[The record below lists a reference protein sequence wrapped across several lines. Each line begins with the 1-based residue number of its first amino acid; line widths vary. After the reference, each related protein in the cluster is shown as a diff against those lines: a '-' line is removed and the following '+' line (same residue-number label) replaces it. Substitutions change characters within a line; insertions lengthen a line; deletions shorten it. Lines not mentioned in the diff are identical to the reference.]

1 MSSLFGKKTPYVLIS
16 AVLVALVLT
25 VIRRDWGGG
34 FVAGLAFSIINL
46 VRMESFTDD
55 LLHYRS
61 YNKILG
67 YLFFVSGNF
76 ILIIPFVLAYF
87 LPQWINVFTV
97 AFGALYLKLVLFSS
111 VLTKGA
117 A

>member
-1 MSSLFGKKTPYVLIS
+1 MRSLFGKKTTPVLLS
-16 AVLVALVLT
+16 ALGVALVLA
-25 VIRRDWGGG
+25 VIKIDLGGG
-34 FVAGLAFSIINL
+34 FVAGLVFSAINL
-46 VRMESFTDD
+46 YRMESFTDD

-61 YNKILG
+61 YNKFVG

-76 ILIIPFVLAYF
+76 ILIVPFVLAYF
-87 LPQWINVFTV
+87 FPQWINVFTV
-97 AFGALYLKLVLFSS
+97 AFGALYFKLVLFSS

>member
-1 MSSLFGKKTPYVLIS
+1 MSALFGKKTPHVLIS
-16 AVLVALVLT
+16 ALIVALVLA
-25 VIRRDWGGG
+25 VIKIDLGGG
-34 FVAGLAFSIINL
+34 FVAGLTFSAINL
-46 VRMESFTDD
+46 YRMESFTDD
-55 LLHYRS
+55 LMHYKS

-76 ILIIPFVLAYF
+76 ILIAPFVLAYF
-87 LPQWINVFTV
+87 FPQWINVFTV
-97 AFGALYLKLVLFSS
+97 AFGALYFKLVLFSS

>member
-1 MSSLFGKKTPYVLIS
+1 MNSLFGKKTTAVLIS
-16 AVLVALVLT
+16 AVAVALVLA
-25 VIRRDWGGG
+25 VIKIDLGGG
-34 FVAGLAFSIINL
+34 FITGLVFSAINL
-46 VRMESFTDD
+46 YRMESFTED

-67 YLFFVSGNF
+67 YLFFLSGNL
-76 ILIIPFVLAYF
+76 ILIIPFALAYF
-87 LPQWINVFTV
+87 FPQWINVFTV
-97 AFGALYLKLVLFSS
+97 AFGALYFKLVLFSS

>member
-16 AVLVALVLT
+16 TVLVALVLT
-25 VIRRDWGGG
+25 VIRLDWGGG
-34 FVAGLAFSIINL
+34 FVAGLVFSIINL

>member
-1 MSSLFGKKTPYVLIS
+1 MSSLFGKKTTRVLLS
-16 AVLVALVLT
+16 ALGVALILG
-25 VIRRDWGGG
+25 VIKIDLGGG
-34 FVAGLAFSIINL
+34 FLAGLVFSAINL
-46 VRMESFTDD
+46 FRMESFTDD

-76 ILIIPFVLAYF
+76 LLVVPFALAYF
-87 LPQWINVFTV
+87 FPQWINVFTV
-97 AFGALYLKLVLFSS
+97 AFGALYFKLVLFSS

>member
-1 MSSLFGKKTPYVLIS
+1 MSSLFGKKTPHVLIS
-16 AVLVALVLT
+16 ALIVTLVLA
-25 VIRRDWGGG
+25 VIKLDLGGG
-34 FVAGLAFSIINL
+34 FGVGLAFSAINL
-46 VRMESFTDD
+46 YRMESFTDD
-55 LLHYRS
+55 LLHYKS

-76 ILIIPFVLAYF
+76 ILIIPFILAYF
-87 LPQWINVFTV
+87 FPQWINVFTV
-97 AFGALYLKLVLFSS
+97 AFGALYFKLVLFSS